1 MTTELLSL
9 PTAEWAKT
17 RETFA
22 GYVRVVSAIRRAIE
36 EPHPLWWHASLRVT
50 HGGLTTGPMTFNGN
64 DIELKFLMRTHQLI
78 IKGADHRVPIEGQGL
93 TSFRDEVLDT
103 LEGIGVKPKVDRDQF
118 TGVRKRPYDGD
129 AVEHFHTALRFFNG
143 IFGDFANEQRGETS
157 PVQFWPHHLD
167 LAVTWF
173 TGRTVDGVDPSDE
186 ENAREQMTFGFSP
199 GGDLGQKA
207 PYIYAYAYPSPEGL
221 TAQPI
226 PAGGKWLEGDWTGAI
241 MAYDTITEAVEP
253 RITTLRFL
261 RSVQAA
267 AAELIT

>member
-9 PTAEWAKT
+9 PTDQWTKT
-17 RETFA
+17 RENFA
-22 GYVRVVSAIRRAIE
+22 GYVRLVAAIRRALVD
-36 EPHPLWWHASLRVT
+36 PHPLWWHASLQVT
-50 HGGLTTGPMTFNGN
+50 HGGLTTGPIDVDGT
-64 DIELKFLMRTHQLI
+64 EVVLKFLMRTHQLI
-78 IKGADHRVPIEGQGL
+78 IKGADHRIPIEGQGL
-93 TSFRDEVLDT
+93 TGFRDEVLET
-103 LEGIGVKPKVDRDQF
+103 LAGVGVKPDIDLDQF
-118 TGVRKRPYDGD
+118 TGARRKTYDGD

-143 IFGDFANEQRGETS
+143 IFEDFAREQRGETS

-173 TGRTVDGVDPSDE
+173 TGRTVDGVDPADE

-199 GGDLGQKA
+199 GGDLGTKA

-221 TAQPI
+221 IAQPI
-226 PAGGKWLEGDWTGAI
+226 PAGGKWLDGKWTGAI
-241 MAYDTITEAVEP
+241 MSYETIAEAVEP

-267 AAELIT
+267 AAELIG

>member
-22 GYVRVVSAIRRAIE
+22 GYVRLVAAIRQSLL
-36 EPHPLWWHASLRVT
+36 EPHALWWNSSLRVT
-50 HGGLTTGPMTFNGN
+50 HGGLTTGPMAAHGAE
-64 DIELKFLMRTHQLI
+64 IELKFLMRTHQLI
-78 IKGADHRVPIEGQGL
+78 IKGADHRIPIEGQAL
-93 TSFRDEVLDT
+93 TQFRDELLDT
-103 LEGIGVKPKVDRDQF
+103 LAAVGVEPGIDRSRF
-118 TGVRKRPYDGD
+118 TGARKRPYDGD

-143 IFGDFANEQRGETS
+143 IFADFAKEQRGETS

-173 TGRTVDGVDPSDE
+173 TGRLVEGVDPADE

-226 PAGGKWLEGDWTGAI
+226 PAGGKWLEGEWTGAI
-241 MAYDTITEAVEP
+241 MAYETITEAVEP

-267 AAELIT
+267 AAELIG